1 LHYLV
6 GAGRTLC
13 SKTFPF
19 QKNESNL
26 FVKAMGACGSKDAI
40 PLEEPTSK
48 EAPQPAQAAVQT
60 KKAPEK
66 AVAPP
71 EETEENPGY
80 ESPAMVSY
88 FPFRCCKF
96 ELS

>member
-1 LHYLV
+1 MAPGGHC
-6 GAGRTLC
+6 AQN
-13 SKTFPF
+13 SSF

-26 FVKAMGACGSKDAI
+26 FVKTMGACGSKDAI

-48 EAPQPAQAAVQT
+48 EAPQPAQKVAVE
-60 KKAPEK
+60 KKKEPEK

-80 ESPAMVSY
+80 ESPAMVSN
-88 FPFRCCKF
+88 FPF
-96 ELS
+96 